1 MKFVRRKVKI
11 ELNHG
16 TTFFAVVLGLAFAVF
31 ASYNTK
37 TIDVNFIDYVLP
49 GVPVYLVVLTPL
61 LFGIFISFIIHM
73 IKNLWSDLT
82 VDEYKSEVK
91 KLKQE
96 LGEITK
102 EAHKLE
108 LENTKLKA
116 KIGEFDEDSL

>member
-1 MKFVRRKVKI
+1 MVI
-11 ELNHG
+11 L
-16 TTFFAVVLGLAFAVF
+16 FFAVVFGVAFAIF
-31 ASYNTK
+31 ASYNTESVD
-37 TIDVNFIDYVLP
+37 INFVNYVLS
-49 GVPVYLVVLTPL
+49 GVPVYLVVLAPL
-61 LFGIFISFIIHM
+61 LFGTFVSFIIYL

-82 VDEYKSEVK
+82 VDEFKDEVK

-116 KIGEFDEDSL
+116 KIGEFDEDSM

>member
-1 MKFVRRKVKI
+1 M
-11 ELNHG
+11 
-16 TTFFAVVLGLAFAVF
+16 GLAFAVF

-116 KIGEFDEDSL
+116 KI